1 MIMGKKVF
9 FVFGAIILMVAS
21 ACSSIRSYPGGAFAY
36 SEPVLASE
44 TALFI
49 GSGLKYATARAEA
62 VKKGAAEGYKRIA
75 AEYLELNSVTGFVDV
90 TLIMMK

>member
-1 MIMGKKVF
+1 MNKKCF
-9 FVFGAIILMVAS
+9 FVFTVIIFMVMS
-21 ACSSIRSYPGGAFAY
+21 ACSSIRSYPGGSLVY

-44 TALFI
+44 TSLFI

-62 VKKGAAEGYKRIA
+62 VKKGADSGYKRIL

-90 TLIMMK
+90 TLVMMK

>member
-1 MIMGKKVF
+1 MIKKAF
-9 FVFGAIILMVAS
+9 FVLVAIIFMVVS
-21 ACSSIRSYPGGAFAY
+21 ACSSIRSYPAGAFVY

-44 TALFI
+44 TSLYI

-62 VKKGAAEGYKRIA
+62 VKKAAAEGYKRIV